1 MWFEPGSPGPIPD
14 MCGGTGPCPF
24 GPIIEEGPFDPTIED
39 GGIGPIGPVGMEP
52 IELGGP
58 GPGPFGP
65 QGPGVDDPE
74 FPAGL
79 PTNAPPCG
87 PDAGPHGT
95 NCGGPPPPGV

>member
-1 MWFEPGSPGPIPD
+1 
-14 MCGGTGPCPF
+14 MCGPGPCPF
-24 GPIIEEGPFDPTIED
+24 GPTIEEGPFDPTIEV
-39 GGIGPIGPVGMEP
+39 GGKGPIGPVGIEP
-52 IELGGP
+52 IEFGGP
-58 GPGPFGP
+58 DPGPIGP

-87 PDAGPHGT
+87 PDAGPQGT